1 MKNNHIKKQVK
12 KLAKQ
17 KKYEDIYVIYG
28 RKWFLK
34 YTPKK
39 YQKADRL
46 KLKIE
51 GKFLDIYNK
60 YGSIDYEDI

>member
-34 YTPKK
+34 YVPKK
-39 YQKADRL
+39 YQKAD
-46 KLKIE
+46 KKIK
-51 GKFLDIYNK
+51 GRRKIFRYI
-60 YGSIDYEDI
+60 